1 MQKLFKTHYHKDDA
15 KIIKNAYYHSDDATR
30 EYNNL
35 GFRDESSSQ
44 HETQRTE
51 QFYIKQKQQ

>member
-1 MQKLFKTHYHKDDA
+1 MMQKLFKTH
-15 KIIKNAYYHSDDATR
+15 IYHSDDAPR

-51 QFYIKQKQQ
+51 